1 WVAPRSQMRE
11 LELIGKRY
19 AGQGPALMTE
29 YQPYGVRHFL
39 RKLDA
44 EGASELRVD
53 QVPLADG
60 SVVPPGGYADIDR
73 FRYPDLLMYRTLVLR
88 RSPVESRPGAPYRLV
103 LRGKWYD
110 VWQRPA
116 TGGQRVVEHVPL
128 GDDRAPSA
136 VPPCSLVHRVASTAR
151 AGGDLVAAAYTP

>member
-1 WVAPRSQMRE
+1 
-11 LELIGKRY
+11 
-19 AGQGPALMTE
+19 MTE

-44 EGASELRVD
+44 EGASELRVH

-60 SVVPPGGYADIDR
+60 SVVPPGDYADIDR
-73 FRYPDLLMYRTLVLR
+73 FRYPDLLTYRTLVLR
-88 RSPVESRPGAPYRLV
+88 RSPVESRPGAPYSLV

-116 TGGQRVVEHVPL
+116 NGSETVLLHIPL
-128 GDDRAPSA
+128 GERPRRRRPSPTA
-136 VPPCSLVHRVASTAR
+136 ASSARPPRPRRPA
-151 AGGDLVAAAYTP
+151 AG